1 MRMSRGTASVAPCYC
16 RSPAGQR
23 SCLRLGQ
30 SKSTKIFRPKN
41 RTLYKANKIRV
52 IKIIFQSG
60 TVLPEPMSYIAVCVC
75 VHTCVCKH
83 TLESEQFHTECW
95 PLGSSTE
102 SQGRSAERR
111 VRQSHVAPPDHAPAP
126 ANHAQT
132 TPPPRHSHVQTT
144 PLTCQT
150 TPMPRPSCPDHA
162 QPRQTAPHHAPATPK
177 TTPRHARPRP
187 QAGRAPELSEEG
199 HVRARRVPSP
209 TRPADGS
216 CEPPTPPRGW
226 DKPRLDDDLRLRGSE
241 GALFKVLGR
250 RGKDPFLSE
259 PYAHMA
265 VNVEGL
271 VFASVGHT
279 RIKRP

>member
-1 MRMSRGTASVAPCYC
+1 MGKASPP
-16 RSPAGQR
+16 RF
-23 SCLRLGQ
+23 LGQ
-30 SKSTKIFRPKN
+30 KIGRFTRLTKFELLKLFFRAA
-41 RTLYKANKIRV
+41 LFYLSQCLA
-52 IKIIFQSG
+52 
-60 TVLPEPMSYIAVCVC
+60 LPCVC

-102 SQGRSAERR
+102 SQGRSAEPC
-111 VRQSHVAPPDHAPAP
+111 SPARP
-126 ANHAQT
+126 RPGPGQPRPNHA
-132 TPPPRHSHVQTT
+132 PPRHSHVQTT

-150 TPMPRPSCPDHA
+150 TPIPRPSCPDHA
-162 QPRQTAPHHAPATPK
+162 QPRQAAPHHAPATPK
-177 TTPRHARPRP
+177 NTPRHARPRP

-226 DKPRLDDDLRLRGSE
+226 DKPRLDDDLWLRGSE

>member
-1 MRMSRGTASVAPCYC
+1 MGKASPPRFFSR
-16 RSPAGQR
+16 
-23 SCLRLGQ
+23 
-30 SKSTKIFRPKN
+30 KIG
-41 RTLYKANKIRV
+41 RV
-52 IKIIFQSG
+52 IRLTKFELLKLFFRAALFYLSQCLA
-60 TVLPEPMSYIAVCVC
+60 LPCVC

-226 DKPRLDDDLRLRGSE
+226 DKPRLDDNRPAPAPGL
-241 GALFKVLGR
+241 R
-250 RGKDPFLSE
+250 RGPF
-259 PYAHMA
+259 
-265 VNVEGL
+265 
-271 VFASVGHT
+271 
-279 RIKRP
+279 